1 LSAGQGAGG
10 YDLVTWIGQ
19 AQAKAAEAPVLKI
32 RYAGGKV
39 LVNFACAIIGG
50 IVAVVVIGSLWD
62 RTALVGGVAGMVV
75 VVAMLLPGAI
85 KRSSR
90 QEPFLTIDGRGV
102 TVDLLGIGTI
112 PWGQIRSTRISGIP
126 WVIGLRLTLEYAG
139 TKPKVGF
146 IDKLNWGVQAKQ
158 VGEVVRLT
166 IGFIDM
172 TDQSKQA
179 IEGALSQ
186 AKVAAA

>member
-1 LSAGQGAGG
+1 MLN
-10 YDLVTWIGQ
+10 V
-19 AQAKAAEAPVLKI
+19 

-39 LVNFACAIIGG
+39 LVNFACAVIGG
-50 IVAVVVIGSLWD
+50 IVAVVVIGTLWD
-62 RTALVGGVAGMVV
+62 RTALVGGVAAMVA

-90 QEPFLTIDGRGV
+90 QAPFLTIDSRGV
-102 TVDLLGIGTI
+102 MVDLLGIGTI

-126 WVIGLRLTLEYAG
+126 WVIGLRLTLEYVG

-146 IDKLNWGVQAKQ
+146 MDKLNWGLQARQ
-158 VGEVVRLT
+158 VGDVVRLT

-172 TDQSKQA
+172 TDQSKS
-179 IEGALSQ
+179 ALEEALAR
-186 AKVAAA
+186 AKAAAA